1 MLKGQELVA
10 KVDAIRND
18 EANSCRVI
26 PVSEIVVACG
36 YLKENGKPDFIAFY
50 TELIEAKGL
59 NEPTEDPEMSDTEA
73 ELREIYGEDA
83 VDAFIEIWSVDDLK
97 YFDDAYCGEFE
108 SGAKFAED
116 LVTGNFGI
124 DDLPTFVAIDWNET
138 WNNLRYD
145 YHEENGFIFN
155 ANW

>member
-1 MLKGQELVA
+1 MLKGQELITKVTEIREDVA
-10 KVDAIRND
+10 NA
-18 EANSCRVI
+18 ARVI
-26 PVSEIVVACG
+26 PMSEIVLACG
-36 YLKENGKPDFIAFY
+36 YVKDNGKPDFIAFY

-73 ELREIYGEDA
+73 ELREVHGDDA
-83 VDAFIEIWSVDDLK
+83 VDAFIEIWSVDDLD
-97 YFDDAYCGEFE
+97 YFEDAYCGEYG

-124 DDLPTFVAIDWNET
+124 DNLPTFVEINWEAT
-138 WNNLRYD
+138 WENLRYD
-145 YHEENGFIFN
+145 YYEQDGFIFN

>member
-18 EANSCRVI
+18 EANACRVI

-73 ELREIYGEDA
+73 ELRGRFGDDA
-83 VDAFIEIWSVDDLK
+83 VDAFIEIWSVYDLD
-97 YFDDAYCGEFE
+97 FFGDAYCGEFE

-116 LVTGNFGI
+116 LVTGSFGI
-124 DDLPTFVAIDWNET
+124 DHLPTFVALDWNET
-138 WNNLRYD
+138 WNNLRHD
-145 YHEENGFIFN
+145 YYEENGFIFN